1 LNPSYDIKDYTFK
14 GKFYTVTEFVRA
26 LQYFF
31 HKFGFLYQSLGI
43 PNNVGDI
50 PIAVLP
56 ADRPAYRQ
64 NFAKEMKA
72 QDGATEVG
80 WGARDDEANLV
91 TVSTDSD
98 SRLKFILTPK
108 FADNFF
114 IEVSENM
121 QKALGLPPQIFK
133 FEIDPADLGP
143 GEANP
148 FTQSTADHTLLDPAD
163 NTSFDILSGVDLVI
177 ESTTSH
183 AELTQ
188 FSLRALDTR
197 LSVDVTCIGVPIS
210 NKITSISGKEEHE
223 HILARF
229 WLSDFKSLETRN
241 KLTDEGFHSVLKLAE
256 KSVLGLEDLTRGRLG
271 GGETNYLKPASIQ
284 YIRVKLETRYME
296 DGVVITQPT
305 KMNAGFWTLKLVF
318 IKKT

>member
-1 LNPSYDIKDYTFK
+1 
-14 GKFYTVTEFVRA
+14 
-26 LQYFF
+26 
-31 HKFGFLYQSLGI
+31 
-43 PNNVGDI
+43 
-50 PIAVLP
+50 
-56 ADRPAYRQ
+56 
-64 NFAKEMKA
+64 MKA

-148 FTQSTADHTLLDPAD
+148 FTHANHRLLDPPNAGGIVLF
-163 NTSFDILSGVDLVI
+163 NLAEVKT
-177 ESTTSH
+177 ETTTSH

-241 KLTDEGFHSVLKLAE
+241 KLTDEGFHSVMKLAE

-296 DGVVITQPT
+296 DGVVRTQPT